1 MEALG
6 KLRASNVS
14 LEELGIIFFRP
25 LNGRQQGLPQNKG
38 GIDMSKY
45 ILGQVF
51 LDRADVET
59 ASKSL
64 TMGVFGAVESEDE
77 WNEFARSTARKVLL
91 IASIPVALAAAAAHI
106 VWEVVKTPIRIFALV
121 VKELGE
127 LYLTVTNPFVLYK
140 DEEKEASE

>member
-1 MEALG
+1 
-6 KLRASNVS
+6 
-14 LEELGIIFFRP
+14 
-25 LNGRQQGLPQNKG
+25 
-38 GIDMSKY
+38 MSKY

-59 ASKSL
+59 ASKGL
-64 TMGVFGAVESEDE
+64 TMGVFRAVESEDE

-91 IASIPVALAAAAAHI
+91 IASIPVALAAAVAHI
-106 VWEVVKTPIRIFALV
+106 AWAIVTAPLRIFALV
-121 VKELGE
+121 VKDMGE